1 MTTINNVTSPNT
13 NDKDLVELA
22 GYHAYQKYD
31 VKDKLQVN
39 DKEFYVINTLYNSS
53 SGLDAITVQN
63 FETNEISVVFVG
75 SQQLDKDWLETNTK
89 LIGTVPPQQILDAK
103 IYFQQMNN
111 KFGEIS
117 SVSGN
122 SLAGALTN
130 AVAIENPQVKAVTLN
145 PAILPLG
152 MVDPTKEYANI
163 TNYYSKYD
171 FLTGTEES
179 LGLGG
184 RIPGNK
190 YGINN
195 GVPLFSMLGSN
206 HTGYVE
212 ADENGE
218 FKIEVG
224 VKGQPG
230 HGYIYIGA
238 DDHIVTS
245 LWTGSP
251 LYGGQTEK
259 IVLNKE
265 NMLLL
270 SNGIRDQ
277 VKGRI
282 TNVQNYLNN
291 SVDIV
296 LDESMQFAT
305 RVTVLQQTFQMMF
318 DETAGDPLF
327 NGISNTGTLIK
338 GCIDHLIALLDA
350 AEAKCRILNSI
361 LNSKPAEI
369 IEFIA
374 SINIDVE
381 SLFAPAREYLNQLKD
396 DVDNLVNGAQNIIQT
411 YIPELFKGG
420 KDMFVDAVVGE
431 LNAHYSIVHK
441 NKEAVYNQLSNY
453 ETQVKDIATSMF
465 NKDQNLGSSIQSGT
479 SLADGVD
486 AIQKTEIMNIENSPY
501 LTISMKIKELQV
513 NLAHQQFTSLVTT
526 ILYPIVDSIY
536 RVALL
541 IESAVIAITISVK
554 AALNVG
560 LYGNP
565 VGLFISLFT
574 DYEQKIKA
582 AVNNALVPL
591 EEIKTIAETVRL
603 GAGSMSANMPE
614 MLQNFKPYIDTAIF
628 EPGKFD
634 DVRLYNISTLA
645 ILDEM
650 ELLFNDI
657 IFQLSNEKANA
668 IEATLEVSKNVLSNL
683 QILKEQ
689 VNRGTL

>member
-1 MTTINNVTSPNT
+1 MTTIKNVSNT

-22 GYHAYQKYD
+22 GYHAYKHYLDYQSI
-31 VKDKLQVN
+31 QVN
-39 DKEFYVINTLYNSS
+39 GKKFDVIDTRYDTS
-53 SGLDAITVQN
+53 SGLDALTIQN
-63 FETNEISVVFVG
+63 FETKELSIVFVG
-75 SQQLDKDWLETNTK
+75 SEQLDKDWLETNTT
-89 LIGTVPPQQILDAK
+89 LIGKVPPQQILDAK
-103 IYFQQMNN
+103 TYYQQMND
-111 KFGEIS
+111 KYGPIS

-130 AVAIENPQVKAVTLN
+130 AVAMENPKVKAVTLN
-145 PAILPLG
+145 PAILPFG
-152 MVDPTKEYANI
+152 MVDSSKEYPNI

-179 LGLGG
+179 LGLGD

-195 GVPLFSMLGSN
+195 GVPVFSMLGSN

-224 VKGQPG
+224 IKGQPG
-230 HGYIYIGA
+230 HGFIYIGA

-282 TNVQNYLNN
+282 TNVQSYLNN
-291 SVDIV
+291 SVSIV
-296 LDESMQFAT
+296 LDESMQFSN
-305 RVTVLQQTFQMMF
+305 RVTVLQQTFQTRF
-318 DETAGDPLF
+318 DEAAGDPLY
-327 NGISNTGTLIK
+327 NGISNTGTILK
-338 GCIDHLIALLDA
+338 GCIDYLISLLDS
-350 AEAKCRILNSI
+350 AESKCRILNSI

-369 IEFIA
+369 IEFIT

-396 DVDNLVNGAQNIIQT
+396 DVDNLVNGAQIIIQT
-411 YIPELFKGG
+411 HIPELFKGG
-420 KDMFVDAVVGE
+420 KDMFVDAIVGE

-441 NKEAVYNQLSNY
+441 NKEAVHNQLTNY

-465 NKDQNLGSSIQSGT
+465 NKDQNLGNSIQSGK

-486 AIQKTEIMNIENSPY
+486 TIQKTEIMNIDTSPY
-501 LTISMKIKELQV
+501 LTIGMKIKEIQV
-513 NLAHQQFTSLVTT
+513 ELAHKQITSLVTT
-526 ILYPIVDSIY
+526 IVHPIVNRIY
-536 RVALL
+536 TVALM
-541 IESAVIAITISVK
+541 IESAVSAIIFSVK

-565 VGLFISLFT
+565 ISLLISIFT
-574 DYEQKIKA
+574 DYEEKVKA

-591 EEIKTIAETVRL
+591 EEIETIAETVRM
-603 GAGSMSANMPE
+603 GSGSLSANLPE
-614 MLQNFKPYIDTAIF
+614 MLQNFMPYLDTAIF

-657 IFQLSNEKANA
+657 IFQLSGEKAKA
-668 IEATLEVSKNVLSNL
+668 IEATLEISKNVLNNIQL
-683 QILKEQ
+683 LREQ

>member
-1 MTTINNVTSPNT
+1 MTTIKNVSNT

-22 GYHAYQKYD
+22 GYHAYRHYLVYQSI
-31 VKDKLQVN
+31 QVN
-39 DKEFYVINTLYNSS
+39 GKKFDVIDTRYDSS
-53 SGLDAITVQN
+53 SGLDALTIQN
-63 FETNEISVVFVG
+63 FETKELSIVFVG
-75 SQQLDKDWLETNTK
+75 SEQLDKDWLETNTT
-89 LIGTVPPQQILDAK
+89 LIGKVPPQQILDAK
-103 IYFQQMNN
+103 TYYQQMND
-111 KFGEIS
+111 KYGPIS

-130 AVAIENPQVKAVTLN
+130 AVAMENPKVKAVTLN
-145 PAILPLG
+145 PAILPFG
-152 MVDPTKEYANI
+152 MVDSSKEYPNI

-179 LGLGG
+179 LGLGD

-224 VKGQPG
+224 IKGQPG
-230 HGYIYIGA
+230 HGFIYIGA

-270 SNGIRDQ
+270 SNGIQDQ

-282 TNVQNYLNN
+282 TNVQSYLNN
-291 SVDIV
+291 SVSIV
-296 LDESMQFAT
+296 LDESMQFSN
-305 RVTVLQQTFQMMF
+305 RVTVLQQTFQTMF
-318 DETAGDPLF
+318 DEAAGDPLY
-327 NGISNTGTLIK
+327 NGISNTGTILK
-338 GCIDHLIALLDA
+338 GCIDYLISLLDS
-350 AEAKCRILNSI
+350 AESKCRILNSI

-369 IEFIA
+369 IEFIT

-396 DVDNLVNGAQNIIQT
+396 DVDNLVNGAQIIIQT
-411 YIPELFKGG
+411 HIPELFKGG
-420 KDMFVDAVVGE
+420 KDMFVDAIVGE

-441 NKEAVYNQLSNY
+441 NKEAVYNQLTNY

-465 NKDQNLGSSIQSGT
+465 NKDQNLGSSIQSGK

-486 AIQKTEIMNIENSPY
+486 TIQKTEIMNIDTSPY
-501 LTISMKIKELQV
+501 LTIGMKIKEIQV
-513 NLAHQQFTSLVTT
+513 ELAHKQITSLVTT
-526 ILYPIVDSIY
+526 IVHPIVDRIY
-536 RVALL
+536 TVALM
-541 IESAVIAITISVK
+541 IESAVSAIIFSVK

-565 VGLFISLFT
+565 ISLLISIFT
-574 DYEQKIKA
+574 DYEEKVKA

-591 EEIKTIAETVRL
+591 EEIETIAETVRM
-603 GAGSMSANMPE
+603 GSGSLSANLPE
-614 MLQNFKPYIDTAIF
+614 MLQNFMPYLDTAIF

-657 IFQLSNEKANA
+657 IFQLSGEKAKA
-668 IEATLEVSKNVLSNL
+668 IEATLEISKNVLNNIQL
-683 QILKEQ
+683 LKEQ

>member
-1 MTTINNVTSPNT
+1 MTTIKNVSNT

-22 GYHAYQKYD
+22 GYHAYRHYLVYQSI
-31 VKDKLQVN
+31 QVN
-39 DKEFYVINTLYNSS
+39 GKKFDVIDTRYDSS
-53 SGLDAITVQN
+53 SGLDALTIQN
-63 FETNEISVVFVG
+63 FETKELSIVFVG
-75 SQQLDKDWLETNTK
+75 SEQLDKDWLETNTT
-89 LIGTVPPQQILDAK
+89 LIGKVPPQQILDAK
-103 IYFQQMNN
+103 TYYQQMND
-111 KFGEIS
+111 KYGPIS

-130 AVAIENPQVKAVTLN
+130 AVAMENPKVKAVTLN
-145 PAILPLG
+145 PAILPFG
-152 MVDPTKEYANI
+152 MVDSSKEYPNI

-179 LGLGG
+179 LGLGD

-224 VKGQPG
+224 IKGQPG
-230 HGYIYIGA
+230 HGFIYIGA

-282 TNVQNYLNN
+282 TNVQSYLNN
-291 SVDIV
+291 SVSIV
-296 LDESMQFAT
+296 LDESMQFSN
-305 RVTVLQQTFQMMF
+305 RVTVLQQTFQTMF
-318 DETAGDPLF
+318 DEAAGDPLY
-327 NGISNTGTLIK
+327 NGISNTGTILK
-338 GCIDHLIALLDA
+338 GCIDYLISLLDS
-350 AEAKCRILNSI
+350 AESKCRILNSI

-369 IEFIA
+369 IEFIT

-396 DVDNLVNGAQNIIQT
+396 DVDNLVNGAQIIIQT
-411 YIPELFKGG
+411 HIPELFKGG
-420 KDMFVDAVVGE
+420 KDMFVDAIVGE

-441 NKEAVYNQLSNY
+441 NKEAVHNQLTNY

-465 NKDQNLGSSIQSGT
+465 NKDQNLGSSIQSGK

-486 AIQKTEIMNIENSPY
+486 TIQKTEIMNIDTSPY
-501 LTISMKIKELQV
+501 LTIGMKIKEIQV
-513 NLAHQQFTSLVTT
+513 ELAHKQITSLVTT
-526 ILYPIVDSIY
+526 IVHPIVDRIY
-536 RVALL
+536 TVALM
-541 IESAVIAITISVK
+541 IESAVSAIIFSVK

-565 VGLFISLFT
+565 ISLLISIFT
-574 DYEQKIKA
+574 DYEEKVKA

-591 EEIKTIAETVRL
+591 EEIETIAETVRM
-603 GAGSMSANMPE
+603 GSGSLSANLPE
-614 MLQNFKPYIDTAIF
+614 MLQNFMPYLDTAIF

-657 IFQLSNEKANA
+657 IFQLSGEKAKA
-668 IEATLEVSKNVLSNL
+668 IEATLEISKNVLNNIQL
-683 QILKEQ
+683 LKEQ

>member
-1 MTTINNVTSPNT
+1 MTSLNTKSNINT

-22 GYHAYQKYD
+22 GYHSYLHYD
-31 VKDKLQVN
+31 SHEVFKVN
-39 DKEFYVINTLYNSS
+39 DKKFRVLNTIYNHDT
-53 SGLDAITVQN
+53 GLDALTVEN
-63 FETNEISVVFVG
+63 LESMELTVVFVG
-75 SQQLDKDWLETNTK
+75 SEQLDKDWLDTNTK
-89 LIGTVPPQQILDAK
+89 LIGKVQPPQIEEAK
-103 IYFQQMNN
+103 AYFQQMND
-111 KFGEIS
+111 KYGQIS

-130 AVAIENPQVKAVTLN
+130 AVAMENPHVKAVTLN
-145 PAILPLG
+145 PAILPFG
-152 MVDPTKEYANI
+152 MVDPSKEYANI

-179 LGLGG
+179 LGLGD

-212 ADENGE
+212 ADENGD

-224 VKGQPG
+224 IKGQPG
-230 HGYIYIGA
+230 HGFIHIGA

-270 SNGIRDQ
+270 SNGIQDQ

-291 SVDIV
+291 SVSIV
-296 LDESMQFAT
+296 LDESMQFSS
-305 RVTVLQQTFQMMF
+305 RVTTLQQTFQYMF

-327 NGISNTGTLIK
+327 NGISKTGTLIK
-338 GCIDHLIALLDA
+338 GCIDYLISLLDS

-361 LNSKPAEI
+361 LNSKPVEI

-381 SLFAPAREYLNQLKD
+381 SLFAPAREYLNQIKE

-431 LNAHYSIVHK
+431 LNAHYAIVHK
-441 NKEAVYNQLSNY
+441 NKEAVYTQLTNY
-453 ETQVKDIATSMF
+453 ETQVKDIANSMF
-465 NKDQNLGSSIQSGT
+465 NKDQNLGSSIKSGT
-479 SLADGVD
+479 SLADDVD
-486 AIQKTEIMNIENSPY
+486 AIQKTEIMSIDTSPY
-501 LTISMKIKELQV
+501 LTIGMKIKEIQV
-513 NLAHQQFTSLVTT
+513 EMAHQQITSLATR
-526 ILYPIVDSIY
+526 ILYPIIDSVY
-536 RVALL
+536 RVSLLFETALT
-541 IESAVIAITISVK
+541 AIIFRVK

-565 VGLFISLFT
+565 IGLFISIFT

-591 EEIKTIAETVRL
+591 EKLETTFETVRM
-603 GAGSMSANMPE
+603 GSGSMSANLPE

-657 IFQLSNEKANA
+657 IFQLSDEKANA
-668 IEATLEVSKNVLSNL
+668 IEATLDVSKNVLSNIQL
-683 QILKEQ
+683 LKEQ
-689 VNRGTL
+689 VNCGTL

>member
-1 MTTINNVTSPNT
+1 MTTIKNVSNT

-22 GYHAYQKYD
+22 GYHAYRHYLVYQSI
-31 VKDKLQVN
+31 QVN
-39 DKEFYVINTLYNSS
+39 GKKFDVIDTRYDSS
-53 SGLDAITVQN
+53 SGLDALTIQN
-63 FETNEISVVFVG
+63 FETKELSIVFVG
-75 SQQLDKDWLETNTK
+75 SEQLDKDWLETNTT
-89 LIGTVPPQQILDAK
+89 LIGKVPPQQILDAK
-103 IYFQQMNN
+103 TYYQQMND
-111 KFGEIS
+111 KYGPIS

-130 AVAIENPQVKAVTLN
+130 AVAMENPKVKAVTLN
-145 PAILPLG
+145 PAILPFG
-152 MVDPTKEYANI
+152 MVDSSKEYPNI

-179 LGLGG
+179 LGLGD

-224 VKGQPG
+224 IKGQPG
-230 HGYIYIGA
+230 HGFIYIGA

-270 SNGIRDQ
+270 SNGIKDQ

-282 TNVQNYLNN
+282 TNVQSYLNN
-291 SVDIV
+291 SVSIV
-296 LDESMQFAT
+296 LDESMQFSN
-305 RVTVLQQTFQMMF
+305 RVTVLQQTFQTMF
-318 DETAGDPLF
+318 DEAAGDPLY
-327 NGISNTGTLIK
+327 NGISNTGTILK
-338 GCIDHLIALLDA
+338 GCIDYLISLLDS
-350 AEAKCRILNSI
+350 AESKCRILNSI

-369 IEFIA
+369 IEFIT

-396 DVDNLVNGAQNIIQT
+396 DVDNLVNGAQIIIQT
-411 YIPELFKGG
+411 HIPELFKGG
-420 KDMFVDAVVGE
+420 KDMFVDAIVGE

-441 NKEAVYNQLSNY
+441 NKEAVYNQLTNY

-465 NKDQNLGSSIQSGT
+465 NKDQNLGSSIQSGK

-486 AIQKTEIMNIENSPY
+486 TIQKTEIMNIDTSPY
-501 LTISMKIKELQV
+501 LTIGMKIKEIQV
-513 NLAHQQFTSLVTT
+513 ELAHKQITSLVTT
-526 ILYPIVDSIY
+526 IVHPIVDRIY
-536 RVALL
+536 TVALM
-541 IESAVIAITISVK
+541 IESAVSAIIFSVK

-565 VGLFISLFT
+565 ISLLISIFT
-574 DYEQKIKA
+574 DYEEKVKA

-591 EEIKTIAETVRL
+591 EEIETIAETVRM
-603 GAGSMSANMPE
+603 GSGSLSANLPE
-614 MLQNFKPYIDTAIF
+614 MLQNFKPYLDTAIF

-657 IFQLSNEKANA
+657 IFQLSGEKAKA
-668 IEATLEVSKNVLSNL
+668 IEATLEISKNVLNNIQL
-683 QILKEQ
+683 LKEQ

>member
-1 MTTINNVTSPNT
+1 MTTINDVSNT
-13 NDKDLVELA
+13 DDKDLVELA
-22 GYHAYQKYD
+22 GYHSYKHYERFSNISVNGKRFD
-31 VKDKLQVN
+31 VLHTK
-39 DKEFYVINTLYNSS
+39 YNSS
-53 SGLDAITVQN
+53 SGLDALTVQN
-63 FETNEISVVFVG
+63 FETKELSIVFVG
-75 SQQLDKDWLETNTK
+75 SEQLDKDWLETNTT
-89 LIGTVPPQQILDAK
+89 LIGKVPPQQILDAK
-103 IYFQQMNN
+103 TYYHQMND
-111 KFGEIS
+111 KYGPIS

-130 AVAIENPQVKAVTLN
+130 AVAIENPKVKAVTLN
-145 PAILPLG
+145 PAILPFG
-152 MVDPTKEYANI
+152 MVDSSKEYPNI

-179 LGLGG
+179 LRLGD

-224 VKGQPG
+224 INGQPG
-230 HGYIYIGA
+230 HGFIYIGA

-270 SNGIRDQ
+270 SNGIGDQ

-291 SVDIV
+291 SVSIV
-296 LDESMQFAT
+296 LDESMQFST
-305 RVTVLQQTFQMMF
+305 RVTVLQQTFQNKF

-369 IEFIA
+369 IEFIT

-396 DVDNLVNGAQNIIQT
+396 DVDNLVNGAQTIIQT

-465 NKDQNLGSSIQSGT
+465 NKDQNLGSSIQSGK
-479 SLADGVD
+479 SLADSVD
-486 AIQKTEIMNIENSPY
+486 AIQKTEIMNIDDSPY
-501 LTISMKIKELQV
+501 LTIGMKIKELQV
-513 NLAHQQFTSLVTT
+513 NLAHQQITSLVTT
-526 ILYPIVDSIY
+526 IVQPIVDSIY
-536 RVALL
+536 TISLM
-541 IESAVIAITISVK
+541 IESAVTAIIFSVK

-565 VGLFISLFT
+565 ISLLISIFT
-574 DYEQKIKA
+574 DYEEKIKA

-591 EEIKTIAETVRL
+591 EEIGTIAETVRI
-603 GAGSMSANMPE
+603 GSGSMSANLPE
-614 MLQNFKPYIDTAIF
+614 MLRNFKPYIDTAIF

-657 IFQLSNEKANA
+657 IFQLSGEKANA
-668 IEATLEVSKNVLSNL
+668 IEATLEISKNVLSNL
-683 QILKEQ
+683 QLLKEQ

>member
-1 MTTINNVTSPNT
+1 MTTIKNVSNT

-22 GYHAYQKYD
+22 GYHAYRHYLVYQSI
-31 VKDKLQVN
+31 QVN
-39 DKEFYVINTLYNSS
+39 GKKFDVIDTRYDSS
-53 SGLDAITVQN
+53 SGLDALTIQN
-63 FETNEISVVFVG
+63 FETKELSIVFVG
-75 SQQLDKDWLETNTK
+75 SEQLDKDWLETNTT
-89 LIGTVPPQQILDAK
+89 LIGKVPPQQILDAK
-103 IYFQQMNN
+103 TYYQQMHD
-111 KFGEIS
+111 KYGPIS

-130 AVAIENPQVKAVTLN
+130 AVAMENPKVKAVTLN
-145 PAILPLG
+145 PAILPFG
-152 MVDPTKEYANI
+152 MVDSSKEYPNI

-179 LGLGG
+179 LGLGD

-224 VKGQPG
+224 IKGQPG
-230 HGYIYIGA
+230 HGFIYIGA

-282 TNVQNYLNN
+282 TNVQSYLNN
-291 SVDIV
+291 SVSIV
-296 LDESMQFAT
+296 LDESMQFSN
-305 RVTVLQQTFQMMF
+305 RVTVLQQTFQTMF
-318 DETAGDPLF
+318 DEAAGDPLY
-327 NGISNTGTLIK
+327 NGISNTGTILK
-338 GCIDHLIALLDA
+338 GCIDYLISLLDS
-350 AEAKCRILNSI
+350 AESKCRILNSI

-369 IEFIA
+369 IEFIT

-396 DVDNLVNGAQNIIQT
+396 DVDNLVNGAQIIIQT
-411 YIPELFKGG
+411 HIPELFKGG
-420 KDMFVDAVVGE
+420 KDMFVDAIVGE

-441 NKEAVYNQLSNY
+441 NKEAVHNQLTNY

-465 NKDQNLGSSIQSGT
+465 NKDQNLGGSIQSGK

-486 AIQKTEIMNIENSPY
+486 TIQKTEIMNIDTSPY
-501 LTISMKIKELQV
+501 LTIGMKIKEIQV
-513 NLAHQQFTSLVTT
+513 ELAHKQITSLVTT
-526 ILYPIVDSIY
+526 IVHPIVDRIY
-536 RVALL
+536 TVALM
-541 IESAVIAITISVK
+541 IESAVSAIIFSVK

-565 VGLFISLFT
+565 ISLLISIFT
-574 DYEQKIKA
+574 DYEEKVKA

-591 EEIKTIAETVRL
+591 EEIETIAETVRM
-603 GAGSMSANMPE
+603 GSGSLSANLPE
-614 MLQNFKPYIDTAIF
+614 MLQNFMPYLDTAIF

-657 IFQLSNEKANA
+657 IFQLSGEKAKA
-668 IEATLEVSKNVLSNL
+668 IEATLEISKNVLNNIQL
-683 QILKEQ
+683 LKEQ